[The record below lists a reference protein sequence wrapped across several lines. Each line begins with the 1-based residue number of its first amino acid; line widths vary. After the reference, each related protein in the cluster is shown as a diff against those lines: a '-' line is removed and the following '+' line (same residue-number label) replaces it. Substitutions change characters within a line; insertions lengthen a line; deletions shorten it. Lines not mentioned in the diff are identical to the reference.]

1 MVNGFSK
8 TLYMTKEKM
17 EEHAQRYSQAYSY
30 DKRNG
35 YKNSPW
41 STNFDAM
48 ATKTVLKLLIAKYG
62 IMSIDMES
70 SNLATAL
77 AADGAAI
84 DANGKYDYVD
94 NQTIDAVDIE
104 IAQSANSE
112 DFEPANEK
120 KATPQMPPAEA
131 KVAEPP
137 ATDDTL
143 EGLAF

>member
-1 MVNGFSK
+1 
-8 TLYMTKEKM
+8 
-17 EEHAQRYSQAYSY
+17 
-30 DKRNG
+30 
-35 YKNSPW
+35 
-41 STNFDAM
+41 
-48 ATKTVLKLLIAKYG
+48 
-62 IMSIDMES
+62 MES

-84 DANGKYDYVD
+84 DASGKYDYID
-94 NQTIDAVDIE
+94 NQTIDAVGVE

-112 DFEPANEK
+112 DFEPAKEK
-120 KATPQMPPAEA
+120 AAAPQMPPAEA